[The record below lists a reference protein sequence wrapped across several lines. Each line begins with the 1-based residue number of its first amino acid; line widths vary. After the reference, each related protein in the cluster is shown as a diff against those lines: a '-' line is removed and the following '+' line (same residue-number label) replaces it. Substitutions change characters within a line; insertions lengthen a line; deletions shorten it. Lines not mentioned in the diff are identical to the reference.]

1 MRAQIDVVHPTVFS
15 DQTIELEFI
24 DMSPML
30 YIEDRLRIKLIS
42 SDGTQ
47 LLNVDVKFSEIASTI
62 DVFKLLRR

>member
-1 MRAQIDVVHPTVFS
+1 MRAQIDVVHPEGYS
-15 DQTIELEFI
+15 DKTIELEFI